1 MASYYRSTN
10 QSTVTFLT
18 AETDFG
24 LKLLHQTSINE
35 TLVVSPL
42 SVILALA
49 AIQMGAKGTTRTQ
62 INQAISVGATEIE
75 TIRYYSHLSEEV
87 RKQRMGTRTEIANGI
102 FMDKKVAVR
111 KSYGLSIVKK
121 FSSKVKSLRF
131 SRKEVSVDR
140 YVSYR
145 TTGRIRHIN
154 TPSRIQD
161 ALSLLVSAASFT
173 SQWEYS
179 FVRKSNTFATF
190 YSAEHSERKVEFMNV
205 IKQTRYYAED
215 QDMQVL
221 SLRYR
226 DTSYALN
233 IFLPKQKS
241 AFSTLRAKLTGA
253 AIQASLS
260 QLKSTYVSVREQ
272 LDVEGFSG
280 QTASIPKMRI
290 VTEFKLKAALMALGV
305 SELFSEHCDL
315 GGITKSRAVKVSFA
329 EHKAIIEGGTTEEES
344 DSAYKPT
351 LVSPMSGEPI
361 SFIADHPFF
370 FVLTKD
376 KNPLFI
382 GQYV

>member
-1 MASYYRSTN
+1 MASYYHSSN

-24 LKLLHQTSINE
+24 LKLLGQTSINE

-131 SRKEVSVDR
+131 SRKEAVTESVDR

-179 FVRKSNTFATF
+179 FVRKSNTFGMF

-205 IKQTRYYAED
+205 IRQNRYYAED

-260 QLKSTYVSVREQ
+260 QLKSTYVS
-272 LDVEGFSG
+272 
-280 QTASIPKMRI
+280 ASIPKMRI

-329 EHKAIIEGGTTEEES
+329 EHKAIIEVCEGGTTEEES

-351 LVSPMSGEPI
+351 LESAMSGEPI